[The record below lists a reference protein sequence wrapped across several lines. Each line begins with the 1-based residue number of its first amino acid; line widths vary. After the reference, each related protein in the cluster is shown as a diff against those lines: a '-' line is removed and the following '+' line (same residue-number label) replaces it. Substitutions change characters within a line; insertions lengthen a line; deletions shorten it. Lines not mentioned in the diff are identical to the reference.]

1 MEKNKQEEEVKALCS
16 AEFLESLK
24 TLGERNLTAAIRH
37 AGYDEGYVT
46 GYNKGYEAG
55 HEEGCLDAEQKVA
68 QKMLKAGLSIK
79 TIEECTSLTEED
91 IEELL

>member
-1 MEKNKQEEEVKALCS
+1 M
-16 AEFLESLK
+16 SLK
-24 TLGERNLTAAIRH
+24 TLGERNLTTAIRH
-37 AGYDEGYVT
+37 AGYED

-55 HEEGCLDAEQKVA
+55 YEEGCLDAEQKVA

-91 IEELL
+91 IEEFL